1 MVALSEFIEANT
13 NIIQQQ
19 SRLSG
24 YALTTKITKDTKGNR
39 IIFALNFVVFVFS
52 IENTYDGILC
62 ETDRSPQFC
71 HTRESGYPG

>member
-24 YALTTKITKDTKGNR
+24 YAFTTKITARRRRNRRRFGIGYLTAKGAKNAKQNFR
-39 IIFALNFVVFVFS
+39 GIPKGRMAYALGRRVG
-52 IENTYDGILC
+52 D
-62 ETDRSPQFC
+62 
-71 HTRESGYPG
+71 